1 MTPMANPPDERPENP
16 VKRQTFRRERS
27 SASVSFGQPV
37 YGNARIIANATLC
50 ANGFD
55 DLIELLTEARHAYL
69 NENPGAH
76 ITGGS
81 K

>member
-1 MTPMANPPDERPENP
+1 M
-16 VKRQTFRRERS
+16 
-27 SASVSFGQPV
+27 SFGQPV

>member
-1 MTPMANPPDERPENP
+1 MSDLARP
-16 VKRQTFRRERS
+16 VKRQAFRRQRS

-69 NENPGAH
+69 NENSGTD